1 MPHSPR
7 CSERGIVPA
16 RRGSVPASLG
26 APLLVAASAALVCAA
41 VWAGDP
47 NTPNGP
53 LPVCPTKAL
62 LGIDCPGCGSM
73 RMLYSLMHGNL
84 AAAARF
90 NALALAAVV
99 LLVWAYLVW
108 TYGRVTGTRVNGWQ
122 HRRWSAA
129 AALALT
135 AVWFVVRNLPFAP
148 LSVLHV

>member
-1 MPHSPR
+1 
-7 CSERGIVPA
+7 V
-16 RRGSVPASLG
+16 SLG
-26 APLLVAASAALVCAA
+26 APLWVAASTTVVCAA

-47 NTPNGP
+47 TTPNGP

-90 NALALAAVV
+90 NALALAAMV

-108 TYGRVTGTRVNGWQ
+108 TYGRVTGTRIKSWQ

-129 AALALT
+129 VALVLT
-135 AVWFVVRNLPFAP
+135 VVWFVVRNLPFAP
-148 LSVLHV
+148 FSALHV